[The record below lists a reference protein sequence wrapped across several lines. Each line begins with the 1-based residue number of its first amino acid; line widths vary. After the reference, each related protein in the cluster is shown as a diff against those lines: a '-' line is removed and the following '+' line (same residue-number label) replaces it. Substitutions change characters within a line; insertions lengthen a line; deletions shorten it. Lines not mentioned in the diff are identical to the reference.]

1 MKTGKI
7 KHIDPIGSWNDKE
20 KYKVTFADGNQYT
33 FFAIG
38 EFKFKVGDEISYE
51 ITNEQYKNARIP
63 QDQYSKENATSASS
77 MPKTNYITTSKD
89 ELIVKQTCIKAAA
102 EFNAQRT
109 EVDVNSIIKDAQL
122 MFNWITK

>member
-63 QDQYSKENATSASS
+63 QDQYSKENATPVNST
-77 MPKTNYITTSKD
+77 PKANYVTTSKD

-109 EVDVNSIIKDAQL
+109 GVDVNSIINDAQL

>member
-63 QDQYSKENATSASS
+63 QDQYSKENATPVSS
-77 MPKTNYITTSKD
+77 TPKTNYITTSKD

-109 EVDVNSIIKDAQL
+109 GVDVNSIINDAQL